1 MTPLGVALQ
10 RISEAL
16 QRASMS
22 FALVGG
28 LAVSVRVE
36 PRFTRDIDLA
46 VAVASDAEAE
56 ALVRRLASEG
66 WRVSAVIEQEAV
78 NRLATVRLEAPRD
91 VDTAAVVDLLF
102 ASSGIE
108 PELADDADLL
118 EVLPGVTLP
127 VAGVAHLIVLKLLAR
142 APARPQDQADL
153 VALLDAADDDDRVIA
168 RHLARLV
175 VERGYHRGRDLV
187 AELGSAA
194 PPADASGR

>member
-1 MTPLGVALQ
+1 MIPLGVALQ
-10 RISEAL
+10 RIIDGL
-16 QRASMS
+16 QRVSVP

-46 VAVASDAEAE
+46 VAVAGDAEAE
-56 ALVRRLASEG
+56 ALVSALATEG
-66 WRVSAVIEQEAV
+66 WRVSAVVEQEV
-78 NRLATVRLEAPRD
+78 VDRLAAVRLDVPHD

-108 PELADDADLL
+108 SELVRDAEVL

-127 VAGVAHLIVLKLLAR
+127 VACVAHLIVLKVLAR
-142 APARPQDQADL
+142 SPERLQDDADL
-153 VALLDAADDDDRVIA
+153 VALFDVATDEDLRVA
-168 RHLARLV
+168 RDLAQLV

-187 AELGSAA
+187 AELQSV
-194 PPADASGR
+194 SGGD

>member
-1 MTPLGVALQ
+1 MIPLGVALR
-10 RISEAL
+10 RITDGL
-16 QRASMS
+16 QRGSVS

-36 PRFTRDIDLA
+36 PRFTRDVDLA

-56 ALVRRLASEG
+56 ALVSGLAAEG
-66 WRVSAVIEQEAV
+66 WRVSAVVEQEAV
-78 NRLATVRLEAPRD
+78 NRLATVRLDVPHD

-108 PELADDADLL
+108 PELARDAELL

-142 APARPQDQADL
+142 SPERPQDQADL
-153 VALLDAADDDDRVIA
+153 VALLDVAGDEDLRVA
-168 RHLARLV
+168 RDLARLV
-175 VERGYHRGRDLV
+175 VERGYHRGRDLL
-187 AELGSAA
+187 AELQSAGG
-194 PPADASGR
+194 D

>member
-1 MTPLGVALQ
+1 MTPLAVALQ
-10 RISEAL
+10 RISEGL
-16 QRASMS
+16 QRASVS

-28 LAVSVRVE
+28 LAVSVHVE

-46 VAVASDAEAE
+46 VAVTSDAHAE

-78 NRLATVRLEAPRD
+78 NRLAAVRLDAPHD

-108 PELADDADLL
+108 PELVHDANLL

-127 VAGVAHLIVLKLLAR
+127 VACVAHLIVLKLLAR
-142 APARPQDQADL
+142 APARPQDEADL
-153 VALLDAADDDDRVIA
+153 VALLGAADEEDLRIA
-168 RHLARLV
+168 RRLAQLV

-187 AELGSAA
+187 AELESTA
-194 PPADASGR
+194 PSADASGR